1 VSSSGGK
8 AATDRLVCMID
19 WIARDKIA
27 RNTEATLRTV
37 KARLA

>member
-1 VSSSGGK
+1 
-8 AATDRLVCMID
+8 MID